1 MVGAGDM
8 MARPK
13 NNQDTTLLEMALVGY
28 EFQRQKID
36 DKIREIR
43 ASLGGQKPAAKSAPA
58 AESGRVAKAGT
69 KKRRTLSAEARKRI
83 AAAQKRRWAEHR
95 KNQAA
100 QDKA

>member
-1 MVGAGDM
+1 

-13 NNQDTTLLEMALVGY
+13 SNQDTTLLEMALVGY
-28 EFQRQKID
+28 EFQKQQID
-36 DKIREIR
+36 EKIREIR
-43 ASLGGQKPAAKSAPA
+43 ATLGGQKPAAKAAPEAASARAVKPA
-58 AESGRVAKAGT
+58 GA

-100 QDKA
+100 QDKS